1 MRVAITG
8 STGLIGGAVAARLL
22 ARGHD
27 LVRIGRGATA
37 DVRAD
42 LATIA
47 RLPRGALDGCEVL
60 VHAAGVTDE
69 DFANRARANA
79 KAETG
84 ARALME
90 AAGESGVTRCA
101 YFSSAHVYGPL
112 QGCIDESHAPDPRSD
127 YARAH
132 VATERLFREW
142 AGNKGCAALV
152 TRPCAVYGMPPSL
165 ENFARWSLIPF
176 DFPRQALTG
185 RIVLR
190 SPGMQRRNFVP
201 AEGLAALVERW
212 LEGATPGLTLAN
224 APGRDELAVFEFAA
238 LCARIAHEELGR
250 DCAVERPAPAGDGAP
265 ALEYRSRVEGDLP
278 GPSLQDH
285 ARALMRALSKK
296 GRS

>member
-8 STGLIGGAVAARLL
+8 STGLIGGAVATRLL
-22 ARGHD
+22 ARGHE
-27 LVRIGRGATA
+27 LVRIGRGAAA

-42 LATIA
+42 LATVD

-79 KAETG
+79 KAERG

-90 AAGESGVTRCA
+90 AAAESGLARCA

-112 QGCIDESHAPDPRSD
+112 QGRIDESHACDPRSD

-132 VATERLFREW
+132 IATERLFRQW
-142 AGNKGCAALV
+142 ADKGSMALIA
-152 TRPCAVYGMPPSL
+152 RPCAVYGMPPAL
-165 ENFARWSLIPF
+165 ERFARWSLIPF

-190 SPGMQRRNFVP
+190 SPGLQRRNFVP
-201 AEGLAALVERW
+201 AEGLATLVERW
-212 LEGATPGLTLAN
+212 LDGGSPGLTVAN
-224 APGRDELAVFEFAA
+224 APGHDELAVFDFAA

-250 DCAVERPAPAGDGAP
+250 ECAVERPAPAGEGAP
-265 ALEYRSRVEGDLP
+265 PLEYVSRVEGDLP

-296 GRS
+296 DRS